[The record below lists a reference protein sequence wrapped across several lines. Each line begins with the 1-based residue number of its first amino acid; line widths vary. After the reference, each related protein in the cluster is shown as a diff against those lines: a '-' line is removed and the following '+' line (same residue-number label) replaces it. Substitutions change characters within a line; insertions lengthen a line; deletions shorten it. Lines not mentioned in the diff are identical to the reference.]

1 MKYKLLLFLSTI
13 MLLFTMNGCGKEE
26 KETTLMGMVMS
37 VDGTKI
43 SLRERDSQMQPGER
57 PNMENFDPEN
67 FNPEDFEGGNFNKE
81 DFNPENFN
89 PEDFEGGEF
98 DPENFN
104 PEDFKGGEFNPEN
117 FNPEDF
123 KDGEFDPEN
132 LNREDFNPEDVDSTE
147 LVPSDKEK
155 PKFEEGESKTIDIAD
170 AHISVEIED
179 GKATGSMD
187 DIKTGSFLTITMNG
201 KGEVTNVLVSSRRG
215 FGGRMPGNK
224 TEE

>member
-26 KETTLMGMVMS
+26 KETTLTGMVIS

-43 SLRERDSQMQPGER
+43 SLREMDSQMQPGER
-57 PNMENFDPEN
+57 PNMENF
-67 FNPEDFEGGNFNKE
+67 
-81 DFNPENFN
+81 NPENFN
-89 PEDFEGGEF
+89 PEDFQGENFNREDF

-104 PEDFKGGEFNPEN
+104 PEDFKGGEFDTEN

-123 KDGEFDPEN
+123 KGGEFDPEN
-132 LNREDFNPEDVDSTE
+132 FNPENFNREDFNPEDVDSTE
-147 LVPSDKEK
+147 LVPGDKGK
-155 PKFEEGESKTIDIAD
+155 PNFEEGESKTIDIAD

-201 KGEVTNVLVSSRRG
+201 KGEVTNVLVSSSRG

>member
-26 KETTLMGMVMS
+26 KETILTGMVIS

-43 SLRERDSQMQPGER
+43 SLREMDSQMQPGER
-57 PNMENFDPEN
+57 PNMENFNPEN
-67 FNPEDFEGGNFNKE
+67 FNPEDFEGGNFNRE
-81 DFNPENFN
+81 D
-89 PEDFEGGEF
+89 
-98 DPENFN
+98 FN
-104 PEDFKGGEFNPEN
+104 PEDFKGG
-117 FNPEDF
+117 DF
-123 KDGEFDPEN
+123 
-132 LNREDFNPEDVDSTE
+132 NREDFNPEDVDSTE

-201 KGEVTNVLVSSRRG
+201 KGEVTNVLVSSSRG
-215 FGGRMPGNK
+215 FGGRMPGNR

>member
-26 KETTLMGMVMS
+26 KETTLTGMVIS

-43 SLRERDSQMQPGER
+43 SLREMDSQMQLGER
-57 PNMENFDPEN
+57 PNMENF
-67 FNPEDFEGGNFNKE
+67 NPEDLKGG
-81 DFNPENFN
+81 DFNPENF
-89 PEDFEGGEF
+89 
-98 DPENFN
+98 
-104 PEDFKGGEFNPEN
+104 
-117 FNPEDF
+117 
-123 KDGEFDPEN
+123 
-132 LNREDFNPEDVDSTE
+132 NREDFNPEDIDSTE

-155 PKFEEGESKTIDIAD
+155 PNFEEGESKTIDIAD